1 MVNTFRFS
9 PDDLLAKAPSVG
21 ESVEKSLPAMTEL
34 VRRYG
39 LAGRNLMSVG
49 SGMPVE
55 ELAMLRCGMAGA
67 LCFDIDESGSL
78 RQTLA
83 NAARGD
89 GTIVYVL
96 DDFTKV
102 QPVDLPKVDVLYFS
116 SFTPDE
122 LRRGAISRE
131 RTARYLAGDG
141 DGDPNWPAGT
151 SPLHE
156 SVLKASELYLRD
168 GGIFI
173 VQSYNSGIGVTS
185 NPSYVEDW
193 RETLQSNG
201 ISLLEA
207 YHFVSAPGV
216 TLWVGFKWMTVR
228 TRAAMR
234 QLVQEL
240 ETRPLLTRFHWR
252 AQIDAHGIKRF
263 YTIGQDGKS

>member
-1 MVNTFRFS
+1 MVSSYRFN
-9 PDDLLAKAPSVG
+9 PEDLLAHAPSAG
-21 ESVEKSLPAMTEL
+21 TSIEQCAPSISEL
-34 VRRYG
+34 VARYG

-49 SGMPVE
+49 SGVPVE
-55 ELAMLRCGMAGA
+55 ELAMLRCGMSGA

-78 RQTLA
+78 RNTLA
-83 NAARGD
+83 NAARGE
-89 GTIVYVL
+89 GSIVYVL

-102 QPVDLPKVDVLYFS
+102 QPVDLPKVDLLYFS

-122 LRRGAISRE
+122 LRRGAISKE
-131 RTARYLAGDG
+131 RTNQYLAGAR

-156 SVLKASELYLRD
+156 TVLKASDLYLRD
-168 GGIFI
+168 GGLFI

-185 NPSYVEDW
+185 NPSYVADW
-193 RETLQSNG
+193 VQTLQSHG

-216 TLWVGFKWMTVR
+216 TLWVGFKWSTVR
-228 TRAAMR
+228 ARAAMR
-234 QLVQEL
+234 EFVQQLMA
-240 ETRPLLTRFHWR
+240 RPLLTRFHWR

-263 YTIGQDGKS
+263 YVIGQDGKI